1 MAGLYIHIPFCS
13 AKCHYCNF
21 FSVASLKFKNQII
34 QSIQDE
40 ISLKQDIFEGN
51 IETIY
56 FGGGTPSILNSKE
69 IDSILNKIFKNYKVS
84 STSEITLEANPDHI
98 TIANLSDWNS
108 LGFNRLSIGI
118 QSLDEEILKNLN
130 REHTNIQSI
139 KAIELALKNGFS
151 NLSCDL
157 IFGIPGQTNEKLIHD
172 LNRFLEFQIP
182 HISAY
187 SLTVEHRTALDYLI
201 KKNKYPKPSDDQSIE
216 QFYLC
221 SDFLKTNNYEHYE
234 ISNYALNKKYAK
246 HNTNYWKQIPYLG
259 FGPSAHSYFDKIRS
273 WNSASINSYIKQI
286 DSGIFYEEC
295 EKIDR
300 MTEFNEYIML
310 GLRTMWG
317 IDLDFIQRNFIEFQ
331 SQLLEKIEKEISNG
345 NIHIIENRIL
355 LTNKALII
363 SDNIISNLLR
373 IF

>member
-13 AKCHYCNF
+13 SKCHYCNF

-40 ISLKQDIFEGN
+40 LYLKSKITDEK

-56 FGGGTPSILNSKE
+56 FGGGTPSILNSNE
-69 IDSILNKIFKNYKVS
+69 LDTIFDKIFKNFKVS
-84 STSEITLEANPDHI
+84 SSPEITLEANPDHI
-98 TIANLSDWNS
+98 TSENLFDWNR

-157 IFGIPGQTNEKLIHD
+157 IFGIPGQTNKKLLQD
-172 LNRFLEFQIP
+172 LKIFLEFQIT

-187 SLTVEHRTALDYLI
+187 NLTVEHRTALDFLI
-201 KKNKYPKPSDDQSIE
+201 KNNKYPKPSDDQSIE

-221 SDFLKTNNYEHYE
+221 SDFLKSNNYEHYE
-234 ISNYALNKKYAK
+234 ISNYALNKQYAK

-259 FGPSAHSYFDKIRS
+259 FGPSAHSYYNKIRS

-286 DSGIFYEEC
+286 ESGNFHEEF

-300 MTEFNEYIML
+300 ITEFNEYIML
-310 GLRTMWG
+310 SLRTMWG
-317 IDLDFIQRNFIEFQ
+317 IDLDFIQMNFVEFQ
-331 SQLLEKIEKEISNG
+331 SQLEEKIKKEISIG
-345 NIHIIENRIL
+345 NIHRIENRIL

-363 SDNIISNLLR
+363 SDNIISNLLM